1 MTAAIIDTL
10 IPVRALATAKKR
22 LDRAL
27 APEERRAL
35 AQAMLED
42 VLSAATATPRL
53 RRVWVVTA
61 DADAA
66 AIAQRYGARI
76 APERR
81 PATGP
86 PLNAALE
93 EGRRCILAADDP
105 PQALLVLPMDLPA
118 ITSAALS
125 GFLRAAD
132 DVQGPLAAI
141 CPARDGG
148 TNALLL
154 RPPALI
160 PFLFGRGSARRH
172 ARAAEQA
179 GAAVMVRAVPELAI
193 DLDTPRDIRRL
204 LDTGAER
211 SRAAALLRALGVAE
225 RLPGAPSSA

>member
-1 MTAAIIDTL
+1 MTATIDAL

-22 LDRAL
+22 LGPAL

-42 VLSAATATPRL
+42 VLHAATTAPRL
-53 RRVWVVTA
+53 RQIWVVTG

-76 APERR
+76 VPEHR
-81 PATGP
+81 PATGS

-93 EGRRCILAADDP
+93 EGRRVLAAHNP
-105 PQALLVLPMDLPA
+105 PDALLVLPMDLPA
-118 ITSAALS
+118 ITSETLS
-125 GFLRAAD
+125 EFLRVVD
-132 DVQGPLAAI
+132 DVPGPLVAI

-160 PFLFGRGSARRH
+160 PFLFGRGSARKH

-179 GAAVMVRAVPELAI
+179 GAAVAIRPFPALAL
-193 DLDTPRDIRRL
+193 DLDTPEDIRRL
-204 LDTGAER
+204 LTADAGW
-211 SRAAALLRALGVAE
+211 SRAAATLRTLGIAE
-225 RLPGAPSSA
+225 RLSGA